1 MARMYAV
8 PVTRIS
14 VDYGTI
20 YVEADSAEDAG
31 ALRLLD
37 GYQIDAGWRPNLAE
51 TRTPFATDYEFFRN
65 YTLPI
70 REV

>member
-1 MARMYAV
+1 MARTYAV

-31 ALRLLD
+31 ALRMLD

-51 TRTPFATDYEFFRN
+51 TGEPFASDYEFFRN

-70 REV
+70 REA

>member
-1 MARMYAV
+1 MAKLYAV

-31 ALRLLD
+31 ALRLLE
-37 GYQIDAGWRPNLAE
+37 GSKIDAGWRPNLSE
-51 TRTPFATDYEFFRN
+51 TGGPFASDYEFFRN
-65 YTLPI
+65 HTIPI
-70 REV
+70 REA

>member
-1 MARMYAV
+1 MARLYAV

-31 ALRLLD
+31 ALRLLE
-37 GYQIDAGWRPNLAE
+37 GSSG
-51 TRTPFATDYEFFRN
+51 
-65 YTLPI
+65 
-70 REV
+70 

>member
-14 VDYGTI
+14 VDYGMI

-37 GYQIDAGWRPNLAE
+37 GLPDRRGLASQHHGDWRAVRVGL
-51 TRTPFATDYEFFRN
+51 
-65 YTLPI
+65 
-70 REV
+70 

>member
-1 MARMYAV
+1 MARTYAV

-37 GYQIDAGWRPNLAE
+37 GQIDAGWRPNLDDSG
-51 TRTPFATDYEFFRN
+51 TPFATDYEFFRN

-70 REV
+70 REA